1 MLTYSGALTNSW
13 RRCAR
18 AAAQIWKKSCPRR
31 TTKMPD
37 ILLVNA
43 MRRIAQ
49 RDTQF
54 ADIK

>member
-1 MLTYSGALTNSW
+1 VAALRPRGGADLE
-13 RRCAR
+13 
-18 AAAQIWKKSCPRR
+18 KKSCPRR